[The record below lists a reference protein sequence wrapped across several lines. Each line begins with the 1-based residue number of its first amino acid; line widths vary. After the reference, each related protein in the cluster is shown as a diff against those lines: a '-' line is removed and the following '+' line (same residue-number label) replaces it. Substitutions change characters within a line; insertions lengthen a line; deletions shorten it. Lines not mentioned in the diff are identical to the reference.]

1 MTHLYFSFF
10 WLILFCDQQRLKHQ
24 AKLGQYAVYIAS
36 LFTPNI
42 PGPKGSPKKPTWE
55 QHKTSLLF
63 WFSLNALGSHH
74 FILCTPRS
82 ITAQP
87 NKDFCHSD
95 SFSSSE
101 LPSPLLIRLS
111 TLLCVNE
118 LMQTLYFRLV
128 ETKRATAQLQSL
140 RGRFSI
146 FKAWP
151 RHLKGI
157 KIKLVSLAKIRN
169 LKQDYCTHKPCFFFK
184 SFRSPLKMV
193 ILSRFY

>member
-1 MTHLYFSFF
+1 MTHLYFF
-10 WLILFCDQQRLKHQ
+10 WLTFFCDQQRLMHLAQ
-24 AKLGQYAVYIAS
+24 APSKAETARCLHS
-36 LFTPNI
+36 PLFTPSI
-42 PGPKGSPKKPTWE
+42 PGPEGSPEKPGSE
-55 QHKTSLLF
+55 QHKTLLLF
-63 WFSLNALGSHH
+63 CFSLNALGSRH

-101 LPSPLLIRLS
+101 LFSPLLIRLP
-111 TLLCVNE
+111 TLLSVNE
-118 LMQTLYFRLV
+118 LMRTLYFRLV

-151 RHLKGI
+151 RHLKGL
-157 KIKLVSLAKIRN
+157 KIKLVSLAGNKK
-169 LKQDYCTHKPCFFFK
+169 LEAGLLHSPCFFFK
-184 SFRSPLKMV
+184 SFQSPVKTV
-193 ILSRFY
+193 F